1 MIRCSLITRISAPI
15 KKPMGSVE
23 SRRYQ
28 EVSLL
33 LEDPN
38 DFAIAVH
45 DVDAVGSLP
54 ESHAILSATRYDG
67 VSQHL
72 EPSLRVG
79 PTVVVRTA
87 FAFEPLVPL
96 SQTL

>member
-1 MIRCSLITRISAPI
+1 MIGRTSL
-15 KKPMGSVE
+15 
-23 SRRYQ
+23 
-28 EVSLL
+28 SLQN
-33 LEDPN
+33 PN
-38 DFAIAVH
+38 HVAIAVH
-45 DVDAVGSLP
+45 DVDAVSSLP

-67 VSQHL
+67 VSQQL

-79 PTVVVRTA
+79 PYMEVPTA